1 MSATLDPSSFV
12 TDRLG
17 EISVPT
23 LVLAGGQDQV
33 VPLASTQMVAE
44 AIPGA
49 RFEVDPECGHTVR
62 TLFRGY
68 DEIVEAFLAEG
79 D

>member
-1 MSATLDPSSFV
+1 M

-23 LVLAGGQDQV
+23 LVLAGEQDQV
-33 VPLASTQMVAE
+33 VPLASTQLVADR
-44 AIPGA
+44 IPGA
-49 RFEVDPECGHTVR
+49 HLVTDPECGHTVR
-62 TLFRGY
+62 SSFRRY
-68 DEIVEAFLAEG
+68 DELVEAFLAEG